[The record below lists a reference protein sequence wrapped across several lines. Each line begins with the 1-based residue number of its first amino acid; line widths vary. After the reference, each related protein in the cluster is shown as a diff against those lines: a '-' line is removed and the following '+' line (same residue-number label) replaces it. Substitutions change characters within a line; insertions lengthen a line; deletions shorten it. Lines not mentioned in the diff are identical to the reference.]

1 MPTLK
6 QITCSIELG
15 SSNAK
20 LKEYGARYSDG
31 AVETFVAIPE
41 TGVPFVIHIESKGYI
56 APGLAVFVF
65 IDGKYQSNRNKLGL
79 KMPGDDVD
87 PKRYEVDFMMR
98 QKEEKGADG
107 RFVGREWSFV
117 ELNTTTADKAATL
130 NPNFLQNFGTI
141 EVVVLRCRDEGNYI
155 PTPKKQDVSQSRKPN
170 AAAQQARASSA
181 AKAKSVTAAGSG
193 MMGGM
198 MGGMFDGANDAIED
212 DLQLAPIISYDGAHD
227 LIDFEGQSTTSTR
240 IRTLTTSVAGAPT
253 HDFGTRRAM
262 YNVSPT
268 PGANIQSPTPSMLD
282 DIATYDFGPTRA
294 VKKYY
299 PKTPVRAKNPA
310 LMGDVLGDERTYDF
324 CDRNANY
331 HSPTAGAVP
340 AFDYSTGKVKNHDL
354 FAGIKTLDFLPGK
367 DNHQDAFSDVT
378 PFAFAPGYNENVTLE
393 FTPEKPKKPKTP
405 DLFEGIRTLDFSAD
419 ESIKTLEFSTGEDIQ
434 YSAFGATGGHRDD
447 KVYGGNDGTAEEDK
461 NAQLDG
467 MGGDIFINQSQ
478 YPSRAVDDMF
488 GDKYLGL
495 TGAARERMRRALRD
509 NGHQVTESEVD
520 LRHNTNYNRQS
531 GAGPYLGRQPIMNP
545 NLSMPPA
552 ANLNYDYQVAS
563 QAPRA
568 PQKEVKIKPK
578 SNVQSPPT
586 FGSNSKIY
594 CDQHGNLIFN
604 GTVVAANQV
613 NGLLKNVTN
622 AHGIADRATKEH
634 MKFMRTLPK
643 THPDLEKLDDQGE
656 ALFKNAKELEKFQ
669 HAIVDAMEAH
679 EVYMEKLA
687 GGEDLVA
694 KMHAQQDAFRN
705 SQANAATGDFQ
716 QVGEGVI
723 GGGATHNQNDW
734 QVPQNDQK
742 PASNT
747 GGWGAPEKND
757 AGNTNGWGGEEQ
769 KDAGG
774 WGGEEQKDAGGWG
787 DAAKAE
793 SKKSASRH
801 SSHKTEAAWGN
812 DQAHQDSGN
821 AGWGT
826 TSNKDGQN
834 GGDAGG
840 WGSTSKKGKDNKQAD
855 GWGDGAGQA
864 TPRKPSSN
872 HGGYG
877 PSTPTPQYGAKD
889 YFKHW
894 QQSEDEYVTAAR
906 ASMKKREEPR
916 KVYHYPAPQL
926 PAVPEDKVNDVT
938 HLVQPGRGA
947 DYSHRVARP
956 VYMDSME
963 RPYAVISFKY
973 RKPETLE
980 TILKRDGIVAD
991 TQALVVYVEKEKLL
1005 SMPKDR
1011 LVEAMLQMKSPG
1023 GQQSAS
1029 KKSGGQEKAASVG
1042 WGGNQSQK
1050 AASAAGGGGW
1060 GGSKAASNNGKTVS
1074 AAGWAGDNND
1084 NNGGGGGGGWSNK
1097 GASNKPA
1104 SAGGWGNENKE
1115 NSGNDGGWN
1124 DNTND
1129 AAPAAGLGWDGGNDA
1144 RNGNPSNIKHGY
1156 TPKTKDFAYVDNQ
1169 PEAYNTKVYK
1179 ANYASDEPSMAT
1191 GYGRDEKSEEDHA
1204 FDGNREFVRPTRGAY
1219 MGRARAARQ
1228 MRGGMTPRRPKTPE
1242 VEEDAMAG
1250 GNLPSGW

>member
-15 SSNAK
+15 SSNTK

-79 KMPGDDVD
+79 KMPGDDID

-117 ELNTTTADKAATL
+117 ELNTTTADKAASL

-141 EVVVLRCRDEGNYI
+141 EVVVLRCRDDGEYI
-155 PTPKKQDVSQSRKPN
+155 PTPRKQDVSQPRRSN
-170 AAAQQARASSA
+170 GAAQQARAPSA
-181 AKAKSVTAAGSG
+181 AKAKSATAAGSG
-193 MMGGM
+193 MM

-212 DLQLAPIISYDGAHD
+212 DLQLAPIISYDGTHD
-227 LIDFEGQSTTSTR
+227 LIEFDDQSTASTR
-240 IRTLTTSVAGAPT
+240 IRTLTTSVGGMPT
-253 HDFGTRRAM
+253 RDFGARRAM

-282 DIATYDFGPTRA
+282 DVATYEFGPTRA
-294 VKKYY
+294 IKKYY
-299 PKTPVRAKNPA
+299 PKTPVRPKNPA

-340 AFDYSTGKVKNHDL
+340 AYDYSTGKVKNHDL
-354 FAGIKTLDFLPGK
+354 FAGVKTLDFAPGK
-367 DNHQDAFSDVT
+367 DNHQDAFSGVT
-378 PFAFAPGYNENVTLE
+378 PFAYAPGYNENVTLD
-393 FTPEKPKKPKTP
+393 FTPEKPKAQ
-405 DLFEGIRTLDFSAD
+405 DLFEGVRTLDFSTD
-419 ESIKTLEFSTGEDIQ
+419 ESIKTLEFSTGEGNQ

-447 KVYGGNDGTAEEDK
+447 ESKVYGGSDGTAEEDK

-495 TGAARERMRRALRD
+495 TGAARERMKRALRD
-509 NGHQVTESEVD
+509 NGHEVTESEVN

-531 GAGPYLGRQPIMNP
+531 GAGQYLGRQPIMNP

-552 ANLNYDYQVAS
+552 ANLNYDYQMAS

-578 SNVQSPPT
+578 SNVQNPPT
-586 FGSNSKIY
+586 FGSDSKIY
-594 CDQHGNLIFN
+594 CDQYGNLIFN
-604 GTVVAANQV
+604 GTVVAANQIE
-613 NGLLKNVTN
+613 GLKDNIEK
-622 AHGIADRATKEH
+622 AHGIANRAMKEH
-634 MKFMRTLPK
+634 NKFMQTLPK
-643 THPDLEKLDDQGE
+643 THPDLEKYDDQGE
-656 ALFKNAKELEKFQ
+656 ALFKNAKELEDLFCSV
-669 HAIVDAMEAH
+669 VDAVKAY
-679 EVYMEKLA
+679 VKSKWNTG

-694 KMHAQQDAFRN
+694 KMRAEQDAFRN

-769 KDAGG
+769 KDS
-774 WGGEEQKDAGGWG
+774 GGWG

-793 SKKSASRH
+793 SKKSDGWKSTSRH

-812 DQAHQDSGN
+812 DQAQQDGGN
-821 AGWGT
+821 AGWGAT
-826 TSNKDGQN
+826 SSNKGDQN
-834 GGDAGG
+834 RGDVDG
-840 WGSTSKKGKDNKQAD
+840 WGSTSKKGDDIKQTG

-864 TPRKPSSN
+864 TPRQSTSH
-872 HGGYG
+872 HGGYD
-877 PSTPTPQYGAKD
+877 PSTPTPQYKAKD

-894 QQSEDEYVTAAR
+894 QQSQDEYVTSAR
-906 ASMKKREEPR
+906 AAMKKREEPR

-938 HLVQPGRGA
+938 HLVQPGKGA

-956 VYMDSME
+956 VYLDPME

-973 RKPETLE
+973 RTPETLE

-1029 KKSGGQEKAASVG
+1029 KNSGGQEKAASNG
-1042 WGGNQSQK
+1042 WGGNKSEK
-1050 AASAAGGGGW
+1050 AASAAGGWGDSNENKAASGGGGW
-1060 GGSKAASNNGKTVS
+1060 GGASNGKAAS
-1074 AAGWAGDNND
+1074 AAGGWAA
-1084 NNGGGGGGGWSNK
+1084 SNK
-1097 GASNKPA
+1097 GGSIKAA
-1104 SAGGWGNENKE
+1104 SAGGWGNGNKE
-1115 NSGNDGGWN
+1115 NSGNGGGWN

-1129 AAPAAGLGWDGGNDA
+1129 AAPAAGGGWDGGNDVT
-1144 RNGNPSNIKHGY
+1144 NGNPSNTKHGY
-1156 TPKTKDFAYVDNQ
+1156 TPKTKDFAYIDNQ
-1169 PEAYNTKVYK
+1169 PEAYNTKIYK
-1179 ANYASDEPSMAT
+1179 SNYYSDEPSMAT
-1191 GYGRDEKSEEDHA
+1191 GYGQDEKSEEDHA
-1204 FDGNREFVRPTRGAY
+1204 FDGNREFVRPTRGAFA
-1219 MGRARAARQ
+1219 GRAAARARL
-1228 MRGGMTPRRPKTPE
+1228 MRGGGTPRRPRTPE
-1242 VEEDAMAG
+1242 IEEDAMAG

>member
-6 QITCSIELG
+6 QVTCSIELG
-15 SSNAK
+15 STNAK

-79 KMPGDDVD
+79 KMPGDDID

-117 ELNTTTADKAATL
+117 ELNTTTADKAASL

-141 EVVVLRCRDEGNYI
+141 EVVVLRCRDDGEYI
-155 PTPKKQDVSQSRKPN
+155 PTPKKQDVYQSRKPN
-170 AAAQQARASSA
+170 AAAQQARAASA
-181 AKAKSVTAAGSG
+181 AKAKSATAAG
-193 MMGGM
+193 GGM
-198 MGGMFDGANDAIED
+198 MGGIFDGANDAIED
-212 DLQLAPIISYDGAHD
+212 ELQLPPIISYDGAHD
-227 LIDFEGQSTTSTR
+227 LIEFDGQSSTSTR
-240 IRTLTTSVAGAPT
+240 IRTLTTSVGGMPT
-253 HDFGTRRAM
+253 RDFGARRAI
-262 YNVSPT
+262 YDVSPT
-268 PGANIQSPTPSMLD
+268 PGANIQSPTPSMLG
-282 DIATYDFGPTRA
+282 DIATYEFGPTRA

-299 PKTPVRAKNPA
+299 PKTPVRAKNRA

-340 AFDYSTGKVKNHDL
+340 TYDYSTGKVKNHDL
-354 FAGIKTLDFLPGK
+354 FAGVKTLNFAPGK

-378 PFAFAPGYNENVTLE
+378 PFAYAPDYNENVTLE
-393 FTPEKPKKPKTP
+393 FTPETPKTQ
-405 DLFEGIRTLDFSAD
+405 DLFEGVRTLDFSTD
-419 ESIKTLEFSTGEDIQ
+419 ESIKTGEGNQ

-447 KVYGGNDGTAEEDK
+447 ESKVYDGNDGAAEEDK

-488 GDKYLGL
+488 GNKYLGL
-495 TGAARERMRRALRD
+495 TGAARERMKRALRD
-509 NGHQVTESEVD
+509 NGHEVTESEVNP
-520 LRHNTNYNRQS
+520 RHNTNYNRQS
-531 GAGPYLGRQPIMNP
+531 GAGQYLGRQAFQNP

-552 ANLNYDYQVAS
+552 ANLNYDYQMSS

-568 PQKEVKIKPK
+568 PQKEVKSKPK
-578 SNVQSPPT
+578 SNVQNPPT
-586 FGSNSKIY
+586 FGSDSKIY
-594 CDQHGNLIFN
+594 CDQYGNLMFN
-604 GTVVAANQV
+604 GTVVAANQIE
-613 NGLLKNVTN
+613 GLKDNIQK
-622 AHGIADRATKEH
+622 AHGVANRAMIEH
-634 MKFMRTLPK
+634 KKFMETLPR
-643 THPDLEKLDDQGE
+643 THPDLEKYDDQGE
-656 ALFKNAKELEKFQ
+656 ALFKNAKELETLFCTV
-669 HAIVDAMEAH
+669 VDAVKAY
-679 EVYMEKLA
+679 VKSNWNT
-687 GGEDLVA
+687 GGGQDLVA
-694 KMHAQQDAFRN
+694 KMRAEQDAFRN

-742 PASNT
+742 PASKT

-774 WGGEEQKDAGGWG
+774 WGGEQQKDAGGWG

-834 GGDAGG
+834 GGDTGG
-840 WGSTSKKGKDNKQAD
+840 WGSNSKKGDDHKQTG
-855 GWGDGAGQA
+855 GWGDGANQA
-864 TPRKPSSN
+864 TPRQSTSH
-872 HGGYG
+872 HGGYD
-877 PSTPTPQYGAKD
+877 PSTPTPQYKAKD

-894 QQSEDEYVTAAR
+894 QQSEDEYVTSAR
-906 ASMKKREEPR
+906 AAMKKREEPR

-938 HLVQPGRGA
+938 HLVQPGKGA

-956 VYMDSME
+956 VYLDPME

-973 RKPETLE
+973 RTPETLE
-980 TILKRDGIVAD
+980 KILKRDGIVAD
-991 TQALVVYVEKEKLL
+991 SQALVVYVEKEKLL

-1029 KKSGGQEKAASVG
+1029 KGSGGQEKAASNG
-1042 WGGNQSQK
+1042 WGGNKSEK
-1050 AASAAGGGGW
+1050 AASAAGGWGDSNENKAASGGGGW
-1060 GGSKAASNNGKTVS
+1060 GGASNGKAAS
-1074 AAGWAGDNND
+1074 AAGAWAA
-1084 NNGGGGGGGWSNK
+1084 SNK
-1097 GASNKPA
+1097 GGSIKAA
-1104 SAGGWGNENKE
+1104 SAVGWGNENKE
-1115 NSGNDGGWN
+1115 NSGNGGGWN

-1129 AAPAAGLGWDGGNDA
+1129 AAPAAGGGWDGGNDA
-1144 RNGNPSNIKHGY
+1144 TNGNPSGIKHGY

-1169 PEAYNTKVYK
+1169 PEAYNTKIYK
-1179 ANYASDEPSMAT
+1179 SNYYSDEPSMAT
-1191 GYGRDEKSEEDHA
+1191 GYGQDEKSEEDHA
-1204 FDGNREFVRPTRGAY
+1204 FDGNREFVRPARGA
-1219 MGRARAARQ
+1219 MAGRAAARARM

-1242 VEEDAMAG
+1242 IEEDAMAG